1 MPTTTKTTV
10 TKRTRNRRRPT
21 RKFKKRSTVLVV
33 PRHLAPFPSRMIT
46 TLKYSEQA
54 SIGSTLGSIGYYSY
68 RANGIYDP
76 NATGVGAQPMGFD
89 QMMTWYNHF
98 QVLKSHITVE
108 VIPATASSTGVTL
121 VLVHDDD
128 TANTYGLNGAI
139 ETKGAKHVVLGPSY
153 DYTKKLTMGYN
164 QKKVFGASRSNLI
177 GSASADPTETQ
188 NWTLIHGVNDGSSSA
203 TTYFRVTIWYTVMF
217 FELRDVPRS

>member
-10 TKRTRNRRRPT
+10 TKRTSRRRSG
-21 RKFKKRSTVLVV
+21 RKYKKRSSVLVV
-33 PRHLAPFPSRMIT
+33 PRHLAPFPPRTIT
-46 TLKYSEQA
+46 TLKYSELA
-54 SIGSTLGSIGYYSY
+54 SIGSTSGSIGYYTY
-68 RANGIYDP
+68 RANGCYDP
-76 NATGVGAQPMGFD
+76 NATGGGAQPMGFD

-98 QVLKSHITVE
+98 QVIKSHIRVE
-108 VIPATASSTGVTL
+108 VIPATSSSTGVTL
-121 VLVHDDD
+121 VLIHDDNS
-128 TANTYGLNGAI
+128 ANTYGLNGAI
-139 ETKGAKHVVLGPSY
+139 ETKGSKHVILGPGY

-188 NWTLIHGVNDGSSSA
+188 NWTLIHGVNDGVSTA

-217 FELRDVPRS
+217 FELKDVARS